1 MSGLAAKVRAVLRA
15 NPDGLTIKEINERL
29 GASDRW
35 SLRDTLQ
42 RMPDAYIDR
51 WTKEPAT
58 RGRYAA
64 VWCVVVPPP
73 NCPPPEKP

>member
-15 NPDGLTIKEINERL
+15 HPDGMTIKEVNERI

-35 SLRDTLQ
+35 SLRDTLH

-51 WTKEPAT
+51 WTKEPAA